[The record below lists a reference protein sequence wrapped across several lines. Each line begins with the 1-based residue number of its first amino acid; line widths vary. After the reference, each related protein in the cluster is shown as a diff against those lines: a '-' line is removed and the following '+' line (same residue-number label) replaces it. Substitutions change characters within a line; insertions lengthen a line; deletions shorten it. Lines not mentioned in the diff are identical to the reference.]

1 MINWCIVAYEIQLS
15 IVYGGGG
22 SMRRPYQN
30 GKDDIYIMFVINEY
44 FNKNNERLYSIEIT
58 EKTFSNGLTVISL

>member
-1 MINWCIVAYEIQLS
+1 M
-15 IVYGGGG
+15 GGG

-30 GKDDIYIMFVINEY
+30 GKDDIYIMFVIKEC

-58 EKTFSNGLTVISL
+58 EKNIFKWLNSNLPLNK

>member
-1 MINWCIVAYEIQLS
+1 
-15 IVYGGGG
+15 
-22 SMRRPYQN
+22 MRRPYQN